1 MVLMGV
7 CSLLFVVVGVYSWL
21 LLKRNVAIA
30 KQSMKQLKSQ
40 RCSCLRA
47 RALHHEQPLTSPHQA
62 AATRFG
68 KSRDIGC

>member
-1 MVLMGV
+1 MGVVLMGV

-30 KQSMKQLKSQ
+30 EESMKQLKSQ

-47 RALHHEQPLTSPHQA
+47 RARLAPRA
-62 AATRFG
+62 AVDVT
-68 KSRDIGC
+68 

>member
-21 LLKRNVAIA
+21 LLRRNVVIA
-30 KQSMKQLKSQ
+30 KESMRQLKNQ

-47 RALHHEQPLTSPHQA
+47 CTSS
-62 AATRFG
+62 
-68 KSRDIGC
+68 SR